1 MKADA
6 AGRAGIP
13 PKRVAAPWPRR
24 ANCKKIAA
32 SMDTRAAE
40 AIAERALHGARDEG
54 GEAVIEHVR
63 RVGAMVPAEASAV
76 AWLHEVLEC
85 SAVSEQELLMAGL
98 STEELRAL
106 RLLSRAGHAHSD
118 RAYLAQLELIA
129 RSAGESGRLARLVKV
144 ADLHDRCGHPRV
156 RSDGW
161 APPYRHALHRLQQGS
176 AAGLAAY
183 G

>member
-1 MKADA
+1 MDA
-6 AGRAGIP
+6 
-13 PKRVAAPWPRR
+13 
-24 ANCKKIAA
+24 
-32 SMDTRAAE
+32 RAAQ
-40 AIAERALHGARDEG
+40 AIAERALRGARDES

-98 STEELRAL
+98 STDELRAL
-106 RLLSRAGHAHSD
+106 RLLSRTGHAHSD
-118 RAYLAQLELIA
+118 RAYLAHLELIA

-144 ADLHDRCGHPRV
+144 ADLHDRCGHPRI
-156 RSDGW
+156 RPDGW
-161 APPYRHALHRLQQGS
+161 APPYAHALHRLQQDPEPE
-176 AAGLAAY
+176 LAAH